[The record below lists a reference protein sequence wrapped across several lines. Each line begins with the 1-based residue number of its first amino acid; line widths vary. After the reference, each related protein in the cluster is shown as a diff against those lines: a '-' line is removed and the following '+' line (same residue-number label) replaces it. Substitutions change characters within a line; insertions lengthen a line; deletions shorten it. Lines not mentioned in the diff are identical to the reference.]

1 LGYVADGKTM
11 SLQFKAPILN
21 GRWNLDVQLPQV
33 VRGAMARREGAVQS
47 YTLFTGY
54 LQERMRGEMR
64 SYQVGFDPT
73 G

>member
-1 LGYVADGKTM
+1 
-11 SLQFKAPILN
+11 
-21 GRWNLDVQLPQV
+21 
-33 VRGAMARREGAVQS
+33 MARREGAVQS